1 MRYKRY
7 RDKIGYIVDPLE
19 NLLQTPKNRV
29 EKSAT
34 FYDLHTSIEAA
45 IDLVAMYLKD
55 KGLQVDDDYTNLE
68 KLLELNIDPKLISN
82 LRQANGLRNYLVHRY
97 NTFDERIV
105 LNAIPTVKESLY
117 RWIEIVEVFLNE
129 AGFKQNS

>member
-7 RDKIGYIVDPLE
+7 RDKISYIVDHLE
-19 NLLQTPKNRV
+19 NLPQKPKNRL

-45 IDLVAMYLKD
+45 IDLVAMYIKD

-82 LRQANGLRNYLVHRY
+82 LKQANGLRNYLVHRY
-97 NTFDERIV
+97 NTFDEKIV
-105 LNAIPTVKESLY
+105 INAITSVKQSLF
-117 RWIEIVEVFLNE
+117 RWIEIVELFLDA
-129 AGFKQNS
+129 AGFKQNT